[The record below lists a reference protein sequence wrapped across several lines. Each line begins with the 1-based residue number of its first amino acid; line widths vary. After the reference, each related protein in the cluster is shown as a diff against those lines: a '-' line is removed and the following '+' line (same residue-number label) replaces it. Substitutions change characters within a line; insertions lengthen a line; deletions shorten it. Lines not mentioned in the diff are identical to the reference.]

1 MVQIKIFIDEKYEVV
16 TPLSYYEKDVLYVRA
31 SNTGV
36 QGELSN
42 HIIYF
47 EDNTIKYTP
56 EDRITRIATDQYSS
70 WIDMELFDERGE
82 VKYNAK
88 VNACQITSFEKIVNV
103 TGNDAF
109 DDVIRLYFSNGTTII
124 ADIPFDRATS
134 AIVCN
139 ESSGGNS
146 ECCDQLAKEI
156 DALREIDKKTQ
167 DQIEELQQCCEDVQ
181 EQLAKLQESFKEE
194 TDKTDK
200 EISALNEEQAKSS
213 KERFAASEEREQ
225 LDKQLKE
232 LIAQQQKLSQRV
244 SDLEKSGAA

>member
-1 MVQIKIFIDEKYEVV
+1 MVQIKIFIDERYEVV

-31 SNTGV
+31 SNAGV

-70 WIDMELFDERGE
+70 WIDMKLFDEKGE

-124 ADIPFDRATS
+124 ADMTFNDATS

-146 ECCDQLAKEI
+146 ECCDKLSKEI
-156 DALREIDKKTQ
+156 QILKETDKNIEK
-167 DQIEELQQCCEDVQ
+167 QIAELKQCCEDVQ
-181 EQLAKLQESFKEE
+181 AQIAKLQESFKEE
-194 TDKTDK
+194 NDKTDK
-200 EISALNEEQAKSS
+200 EIAVIEEEQAKS
-213 KERFAASEEREQ
+213 AEEREH
-225 LDKQLKE
+225 LSKQIKE
-232 LIAQQQKLSQRV
+232 LTAQQQELSKRV
-244 SDLEKSGAA
+244 SALEKSGAA